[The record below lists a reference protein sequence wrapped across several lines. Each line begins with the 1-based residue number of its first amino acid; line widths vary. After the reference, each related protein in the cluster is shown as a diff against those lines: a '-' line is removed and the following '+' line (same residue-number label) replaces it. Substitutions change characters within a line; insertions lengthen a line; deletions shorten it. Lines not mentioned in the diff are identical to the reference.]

1 MDGVRESLPTMSLG
15 AGCWETLELSFDRH
29 VIKKASRPHRVL
41 VQFSV
46 SIALDEQS
54 TEEQQVKRLK
64 HHVSRVLQTRPVEAK
79 TQQSREH
86 GRKMRRRNNNIR
98 PDSEVATSTARK
110 PEPISHIITA
120 IVQGNRVLRSDKSNR
135 IGWRDDLDAF
145 KPVGPSLDG
154 FDLCTRYEIYGD
166 LTSHRLH
173 QTIVLRSFLAL
184 SECGRRDQHSEEL
197 LLYGKFARLLA
208 GIMTKLPIKRAAA
221 ADCICAS
228 LAGEMLTVQCRLRPR
243 ADLL

>member
-1 MDGVRESLPTMSLG
+1 MSLG
-15 AGCWETLELSFDRH
+15 AGCWETLELSFGRNE
-29 VIKKASRPHRVL
+29 IEKANRPPRV
-41 VQFSV
+41 VVHFSI
-46 SIALDEQS
+46 SMTLDEQS
-54 TEEQQVKRLK
+54 AEEEQIKRLK
-64 HHVSRVLQTRPVEAK
+64 HHVSMVLQIRPVEVK
-79 TQQSREH
+79 TQQSKDH
-86 GRKMRRRNNNIR
+86 NRKPRRRNNIIR
-98 PDSEVATSTARK
+98 PDPKMANSTARK

-120 IVQGNRVLRSDKSNR
+120 IVEGNRVLRSDKSNK

-154 FDLCTRYEIYGD
+154 FDLCTRYETYGD

-208 GIMTKLPIKRAAA
+208 GIMTKLPVKRAAA
-221 ADCICAS
+221 ADYICAS
-228 LAGEMLTVQCRLRPR
+228 LAGEKLMVQRRPC
-243 ADLL
+243 